1 MNLSR
6 NRQIHLKKNIVSL
19 KKINKNYIKIYK
31 RYIYLKFK
39 IILLKITY
47 PPRNKVNLEIFFSN
61 IIISIIGSN
70 GTLFCASNL
79 SFQKECR
86 IVEIFA
92 QEFAKMT
99 KLFATMELC
108 KNGISPSGFARK
120 FLRYYHRNWVKDF
133 LASAMIG

>member
-39 IILLKITY
+39 IILLKITH

-79 SFQKECR
+79 SFQKGSSHRRDFCTR
-86 IVEIFA
+86 I
-92 QEFAKMT
+92 
-99 KLFATMELC
+99 C
-108 KNGISPSGFARK
+108 KNDEIVCHDGIMQKWNFTLRVRQEISTILPSK
-120 FLRYYHRNWVKDF
+120 L
-133 LASAMIG
+133 S